1 MARSMGYQYETSP
14 RKLEPEYIP
23 VRKKAKKQSNKQQKN
38 NKKYINEKLELKRK
52 ENRKK
57 AKAFLYVG
65 AVFAV
70 LLVISY
76 RNSQITEQFSE
87 VKNLKSDLASVQ
99 KENEQLEV
107 NIESSINLTNIEKE
121 ATEQLGMQKLTN
133 DQKIYVSLP
142 KKDYVQPTTEDI
154 IKSNKNNNW
163 FKTTVSALLGK

>member
-38 NKKYINEKLELKRK
+38 SKKYINEKLELKRK

-65 AVFAV
+65 ALFAV

-107 NIESSINLTNIEKE
+107 NIESSINLTNIEKKQQNNL
-121 ATEQLGMQKLTN
+121 ACKNLLMT
-133 DQKIYVSLP
+133 
-142 KKDYVQPTTEDI
+142 KKYM
-154 IKSNKNNNW
+154 
-163 FKTTVSALLGK
+163 

>member
-23 VRKKAKKQSNKQQKN
+23 VRKKAKKQTSKQQKN
-38 NKKYINEKLELKRK
+38 SKKYINEKIELKHK
-52 ENRKK
+52 VKK
-57 AKAFLYVG
+57 QKTKAIFYVLFVFG
-65 AVFAV
+65 A

-87 VKNLKSDLASVQ
+87 VKDLKSSLASVQ

-121 ATEQLGMQKLTN
+121 ATEQLGMQKPTN
-133 DQKIYVSLP
+133 EQKVYVSLP
-142 KKDYVQPTTEDI
+142 KKDYIQPATEDVK
-154 IKSNKNNNW
+154 KSNKTTNW
-163 FKTTVSALLGK
+163 LKTTVNTLLGK

>member
-1 MARSMGYQYETSP
+1 M
-14 RKLEPEYIP
+14 
-23 VRKKAKKQSNKQQKN
+23 
-38 NKKYINEKLELKRK
+38 
-52 ENRKK
+52 
-57 AKAFLYVG
+57 
-65 AVFAV
+65 
-70 LLVISY
+70 
-76 RNSQITEQFSE
+76 
-87 VKNLKSDLASVQ
+87 Q

>member
-1 MARSMGYQYETSP
+1 MARNMGYQYETSP
-14 RKLEPEYIP
+14 RKLEPEYSP

-38 NKKYINEKLELKRK
+38 SKKYINEKLELKRK

-57 AKAFLYVG
+57 AKAFFYVG

-76 RNSQITEQFSE
+76 RNSKITEQFSE
-87 VKNLKSDLASVQ
+87 VKNLKSDLASIQ

-121 ATEQLGMQKLTN
+121 ASEKLGMQKPTN
-133 DQKIYVSLP
+133 EQKVYVSLP
-142 KKDYVQPTTEDI
+142 KKDYVQPTIEDNL
-154 IKSNKNNNW
+154 KEKKNNNW
-163 FKTTVSALLGK
+163 VKAMINTVLGK

>member
-38 NKKYINEKLELKRK
+38 SKKYINEKLELKRK

-57 AKAFLYVG
+57 AKAFLYV
-65 AVFAV
+65 
-70 LLVISY
+70 
-76 RNSQITEQFSE
+76 
-87 VKNLKSDLASVQ
+87 
-99 KENEQLEV
+99 EV